1 MAVEEALQ
9 PVCTDCCRR
18 RRTQRLRLA
27 ISDAAAPGHVVLA
40 PATIVV
46 LQTAPRRH
54 LRLQALETASRP
66 LPRLVSLLPLVL
78 RQPDSHPEAAAPA
91 TANGAQ
97 ASLRSAGTAEQLV
110 SSAMGS
116 APGAA
121 TVVVGADG
129 LLRLPGF
136 DGGGSA
142 GRWLGAP
149 GTAQLLQLFPA
160 WLAAQAEAAG
170 GALDDAV
177 LLQVPKRSGRTDEFA
192 VCARNRTDQRTLV
205 NTFTRVSRPSNAHS
219 QSRAQQAD
227 RSVWRSCRTELSSLC
242 SILQPA
248 PPRTSACSCNRGSFP
263 ESTAAA

>member
-1 MAVEEALQ
+1 MNVTRLAKQGCKFQWLS
-9 PVCTDCCRR
+9 RR
-18 RRTQRLRLA
+18 RCDQFARTAARRRKTQRLRLA

-66 LPRLVSLLPLVL
+66 LPRLVSLLPLFL
-78 RQPDSHPEAAAPA
+78 RQPDSHSEAAAPA
-91 TANGAQ
+91 TADGAR
-97 ASLRSAGTAEQLV
+97 ASQHSVGTAEQLV

-121 TVVVGADG
+121 AVVVGADG
-129 LLRLPGF
+129 VLRLPGF

-160 WLAAQAEAAG
+160 WLAAQAGALG

-177 LLQVPKRSGRTDEFA
+177 LLQVPKRSGRTDAFA
-192 VCARNRTDQRTLV
+192 VCARKRNRPTHIGQHLHMSLAT
-205 NTFTRVSRPSNAHS
+205 
-219 QSRAQQAD
+219 QQCALTNK
-227 RSVWRSCRTELSSLC
+227 S
-242 SILQPA
+242 P
-248 PPRTSACSCNRGSFP
+248 TS
-263 ESTAAA
+263 